1 MLHCMAC
8 AAAIICG
15 RPQPVETLELADA
28 SNVGFVSFSPSG
40 RDLAAGDWRGV
51 ACVWRLSHALHET
64 WARDDSDAI
73 HHFGVA
79 PDATKP

>member
-1 MLHCMAC
+1 MAC
-8 AAAIICG
+8 AAAILCG
-15 RPQPVETLELADA
+15 RPQPVETLELSDA

-64 WARDDSDAI
+64 WARDASDAI
-73 HHFGVA
+73 HHFSVA
-79 PDATKP
+79 PDATKS